1 MAPPRFVDRFGSA
14 ALFAIVALV
23 VFAPVFVLGPVL
35 PRGSATLVELGL
47 SIGLWLV
54 TRKAAPAGWVASL
67 GPPLLAAAISLLVVS
82 LVDVEAVGVRLNSP
96 AGLATAKLI
105 DASVIVAAL
114 LVVSRWQRRELADLY
129 LGRGRVAL
137 GICVGVACSVGMV
150 ILGRGKPGNEAM
162 LDTLRAYPGSVA
174 VFVIANALM
183 EELLFRGLFIGRLQQ
198 RVGATLAVAATS
210 VVFALAHVGIQYQ
223 SPQAIGGFLAIV
235 LLLGVLWGVTMLAT
249 RSMLA
254 SVLFHIGADIVIV
267 TEVFKSFGA
276 LRG

>member
-1 MAPPRFVDRFGSA
+1 MAPPGFVKRFGSA

-23 VFAPVFVLGPVL
+23 VFTPVFVLGPIL
-35 PRGSATLVELGL
+35 PGRSATLIELGL

-54 TRKAAPAGWVASL
+54 ARKAAPDGWVASL
-67 GPPLLAAAISLLVVS
+67 APPLLAAAISLLVVS
-82 LVDVEAVGVRLNSP
+82 LVDVEALGVRLDSP

-114 LVVSRWQRRELADLY
+114 LITSRWQRRKLADLY
-129 LGRGRVAL
+129 LRRGRLAL
-137 GICVGVACSVGMV
+137 GIGVGLACSVAIV

-174 VFVIANALM
+174 VFVVANALM

-198 RVGATLAVAATS
+198 RVGSTLAVAATS

-223 SPQAIGGFLAIV
+223 SPEAIGGFLAMV
-235 LLLGVLWGVTMLAT
+235 LLLGVLWGAMMLAT
-249 RSMLA
+249 RSILA

-267 TEVFKSFGA
+267 SEVFRSFGA
-276 LRG
+276 LR